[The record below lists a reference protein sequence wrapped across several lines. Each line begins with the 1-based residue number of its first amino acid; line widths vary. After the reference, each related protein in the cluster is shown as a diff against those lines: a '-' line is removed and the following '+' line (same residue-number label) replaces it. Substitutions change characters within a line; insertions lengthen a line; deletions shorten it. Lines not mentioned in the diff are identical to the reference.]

1 MAVRKLGGNP
11 RDISHN
17 TYSFFLEEMII
28 MTKTRMNKLNK
39 VAKLRKRHLCLLWE
53 AKQARPLTMTPNQ

>member
-11 RDISHN
+11 REISHN
-17 TYSFFLEEMII
+17 TYSFFFKEEMII

-39 VAKLRKRHLCLLWE
+39 VAKLKKRHLYLIWE
-53 AKQARPLTMTPNQ
+53 SKQDH

>member
-11 RDISHN
+11 REISHN
-17 TYSFFLEEMII
+17 TYSFFFFFEEMII

-39 VAKLRKRHLCLLWE
+39 VAR
-53 AKQARPLTMTPNQ
+53 